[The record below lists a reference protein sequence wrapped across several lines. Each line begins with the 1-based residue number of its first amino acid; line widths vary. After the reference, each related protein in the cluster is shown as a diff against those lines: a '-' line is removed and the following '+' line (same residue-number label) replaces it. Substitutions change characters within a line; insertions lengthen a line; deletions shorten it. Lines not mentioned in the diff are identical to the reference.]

1 MYICQTDS
9 NINDCKE
16 SYHMKSLFCIM
27 LLSLFMASNI
37 FSQNCIDSIKNNSVL
52 ILKSDKALNKYVSL
66 KNNKTD
72 FILLNA
78 KSKQVDAAYINS
90 FNSKNVCVWNTKRFK
105 RNKRSIIATSIIG
118 ILLTIPVLALSPQ
131 LSSRSNSREPIGAVI
146 SIMFL
151 APIAG
156 SFDITAIGLG
166 IKRAVIL
173 KKSKKNKLNCNF

>member
-1 MYICQTDS
+1 
-9 NINDCKE
+9 
-16 SYHMKSLFCIM
+16 MKSLFCII
-27 LLSLFMASNI
+27 LPSLFIVSNI

-52 ILKSDKALNKYVSL
+52 ILKSDKAINKYVSI

-78 KSKQVDAAYINS
+78 KSKEVDAAYVNS
-90 FNSKNVCVWNTKRFK
+90 FNSKNVCVWNTKKFI
-105 RNKRSIIATSIIG
+105 RNKRSIIATSTIG

-131 LSSRSNSREPIGAVI
+131 LSSRSNSREPLGAVI
-146 SIMFL
+146 TVMFL

-156 SFDITAIGLG
+156 SFDLTAIGLG

-173 KKSKKNKLNCNF
+173 KKSKKNVLNCNF